1 MAATEQTIKQVNT
14 LGSSDYKYGF
24 STEVDEIRPPK
35 GLNEEIIKFISAQ
48 KDEPEWM
55 LEWRLNCLL
64 YTSPSPRD

>member
-35 GLNEEIIKFISAQ
+35 GLNEEIIKFIS
-48 KDEPEWM
+48 
-55 LEWRLNCLL
+55 CLL
-64 YTSPSPRD
+64 YTSPSPRDQ